1 MKGSKRKFYC
11 FFFKEQM
18 LHQKKIVLGITG
30 GIAAYKCAHLVR
42 LLVKGGAE
50 VKVILTPAATQFIT
64 PQTLSV
70 LSKNEV
76 ISDFFDKDFNW
87 NNHVHL
93 AEWADVLL
101 IAPLTAN
108 TLAKMASGACDS
120 VLLATYFSARSKTI
134 VAPAMDLDM
143 YQHPTVKK
151 NLETLIQ
158 HGNLV
163 IPAESGELASGLV
176 GEGRMAEPEH
186 MLAFLNDF
194 FAKDLPLKGKTVL
207 VNAGPTFEAIDPV
220 RFIGN
225 RSSGKMGIALAEELS
240 RKGATVTLVLGPSH
254 LRPKDKAVKVLLVE
268 SSDDMH
274 AVMLSEF
281 DNKDLVIC
289 SAAVADY
296 KPAQVSDHKIKK
308 RDALFN
314 LELVKTK
321 DILFELGKL
330 KKKQC
335 LVGFALETLNVEEYA
350 RQKLKNKNLD
360 LVVANSAIEPGA
372 GFSGDTNKV
381 TIIDKH
387 NKITKFELKNKQEV
401 AADIVNYII
410 DFVHENY

>member
-1 MKGSKRKFYC
+1 
-11 FFFKEQM
+11 M

-42 LLVKGGAE
+42 LLVKSGAE
-50 VKVILTPAATQFIT
+50 VKVVLTPAATQFIT

-76 ISDFFDKDFNW
+76 ISDFFDKNFNW

-101 IAPLTAN
+101 MAPLTAN
-108 TLAKMASGACDS
+108 TLAKMASGTCDS
-120 VLLATYFSARSKTI
+120 VLLATYLSARSKTI

-151 NLETLIQ
+151 NLQTLVQ

-163 IPAESGELASGLV
+163 IPAESGELASGLT

-186 MLAFLNDF
+186 IVEYLNDF
-194 FAKDLPLKGKTVL
+194 FTKDLPLKGKTAL
-207 VNAGPTFEAIDPV
+207 VNAGPTYEAIDPV

-240 RKGATVTLVLGPSH
+240 RKGAIVTLVLGPSH
-254 LRPKDKAVKVLLVE
+254 LRPNDSSIKVLPVE
-268 SSDDMH
+268 SSDEMYSN
-274 AVMLSEF
+274 MLSEF
-281 DNKDLVIC
+281 KEKDIVIC

-296 KPAQVSDHKIKK
+296 KPAQVSDQKIKK
-308 RDALFN
+308 KDEQFN
-314 LELVKTK
+314 LELIKTR
-321 DILFELGKL
+321 DILAELGKL
-330 KKKQC
+330 KNKHC
-335 LVGFALETLNVEEYA
+335 LVGFALETMKVEEYA
-350 RQKLKNKNLD
+350 KQKLKNKNLD
-360 LVVANSAIEPGA
+360 VVVANSAIEEGS
-372 GFSGDTNKV
+372 GFSGDTNKI

-387 NKITKFELKNKQEV
+387 NKITKFELKTKQEV